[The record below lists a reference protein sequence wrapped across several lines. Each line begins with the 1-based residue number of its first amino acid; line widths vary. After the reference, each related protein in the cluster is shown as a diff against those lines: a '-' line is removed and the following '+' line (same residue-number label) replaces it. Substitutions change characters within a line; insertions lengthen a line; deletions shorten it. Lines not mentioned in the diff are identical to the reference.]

1 VARFKRECK
10 NPNGAAVALP
20 GNAFNQATTPKI
32 NADGDSKTTVLVL
45 KGPKVL
51 VTEVKNKIN

>member
-1 VARFKRECK
+1 VARFKRECR
-10 NPNGAAVALP
+10 NPNGAAVALIA
-20 GNAFNQATTPKI
+20 NVFNQGTTPKI